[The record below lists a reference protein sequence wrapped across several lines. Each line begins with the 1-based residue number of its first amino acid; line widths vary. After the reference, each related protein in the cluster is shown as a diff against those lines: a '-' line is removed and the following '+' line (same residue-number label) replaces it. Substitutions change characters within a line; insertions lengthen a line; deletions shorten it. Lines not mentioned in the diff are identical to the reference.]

1 MAKTKHP
8 YQGRKAVSG
17 MKLSISEAAARMGVS
32 VRTLRYY
39 DAIGLLRPSEVA
51 DSGYRYYDEQ
61 ALWRL
66 QQILFF
72 RELEF
77 PLKEVA
83 ELLSRPEQD
92 KRPAL
97 RRQRELLLRKRQ
109 RLDGLL
115 RQIDEYLEEIS
126 MKKPNITAEEMRQAR
141 RQYADEVRQ
150 RWGDTA
156 AYAESEEKRL
166 GRSEAQ
172 ELGAAEEAE
181 EIFAAFAALM
191 DREPEDAE
199 VQALVARWQ
208 THITENY
215 YRCTKEILACLGQ
228 MYTADER
235 FTEHLD
241 RHGDGC
247 AAFIGEAIAVYCA
260 K

>member
-1 MAKTKHP
+1 
-8 YQGRKAVSG
+8 

-51 DSGYRYYDEQ
+51 ESGYRYYDEQ
-61 ALWRL
+61 ALWQLR
-66 QQILFF
+66 QILFF

-83 ELLSRPEQD
+83 ELLSRPDYD
-92 KRPAL
+92 KVPAL

-115 RQIDEYLEEIS
+115 RQIDAYLEETT
-126 MKKPNITAEEMRQAR
+126 MTKANITLEEMEQAR
-141 RQYADEVRQ
+141 RQYAPEVGQ
-150 RWGDTA
+150 RWGGTE
-156 AYAESEEKRL
+156 AYAESEEKRV
-166 GRSEAQ
+166 GRTEAQ
-172 ELGAAEEAE
+172 ELGVAEEAE

-191 DREPEDAE
+191 DREPGDAE
-199 VQALVARWQ
+199 VQALVRRWQ
-208 THITENY
+208 DHITKNH

-247 AAFIGEAIAVYCA
+247 AAFMSEAIAVYCGE
-260 K
+260 